1 MRPSDHEELRTL
13 NLFNNMEQANFDLL
27 MRGAYVQT
35 FPPQVDLVGEGDP
48 SDFLHVV
55 VEGSV
60 ELFARWNQNETTMS
74 IARPVSTFILA
85 AAIQDAPY
93 LMSARTLERSRV
105 VLLPSIDVRAI
116 FETDPA
122 FARAVVTELAQRY
135 RSVLKDAKN
144 LKLRSSIE
152 RLANFLLKTQIIAG
166 GGDRFEL
173 GLEKR
178 RLASRLW
185 MTPENLSR
193 SIKALNPYGVVIN
206 GSQVE
211 IADNGDLTK
220 LAKPT
225 RLIDDPNS

>member
-1 MRPSDHEELRTL
+1 MRPSDHLEVRKLELFE
-13 NLFNNMEQANFDLL
+13 NVDEGNFELL
-27 MRGAYVQT
+27 MRGAYVQN
-35 FPPQVDLVGEGDP
+35 FPPHVDLIGEGDP
-48 SDFLHVV
+48 SDFLHVI

-60 ELFARWNQNETTMS
+60 ELFAGWNRRETTMS

-105 VLLPSIDVRAI
+105 ILLPSVDVREI
-116 FETDPA
+116 FDSDHN
-122 FARAVVTELAQRY
+122 FARAVVSELAQRY

-152 RLANFLLKTQIIAG
+152 RLANFLLKTRLAAG
-166 GGDRFEL
+166 GDNQFEL

-178 RLASRLW
+178 RLASRLG

-193 SIKALNPYGVVIN
+193 AIKALKPYGVEVH
-206 GSQVE
+206 GSLVE
-211 IADNGDLTK
+211 ISDVKDLET

-225 RLIDDPNS
+225 HLIDDPNS

>member
-13 NLFNNMEQANFDLL
+13 DLFKNMEQGNFDLL
-27 MRGAYVQT
+27 MRGAYVQN
-35 FPPQVDLVGEGDP
+35 FPPQVDLVSEGDP

-60 ELFARWNQNETTMS
+60 ELFASWNRHETTMS

-93 LMSARTLERSRV
+93 LMSARTLEKSRV
-105 VLLPSIDVRAI
+105 ILLPSIDVRAI
-116 FETDPA
+116 FETDHF
-122 FARAVVTELAQRY
+122 FARAVVTELAKRY
-135 RSVLKDAKN
+135 RAVLKDAKN

-152 RLANFLLKTQIIAG
+152 RLANFLLKTQIFAG

-178 RLASRLW
+178 RLASRLG

-193 SIKALNPYGVVIN
+193 AIKALIPYGVVIS

-211 IADNGDLTK
+211 IADNGDLTV

-225 RLIDDPNS
+225 LLIDDPNS

>member
-1 MRPSDHEELRTL
+1 MRSSDLTELRTL
-13 NLFNNMEQANFDLL
+13 DLFKDMEQANFDLL
-27 MRGAYVQT
+27 MRGGYVQN
-35 FPPQVDLVGEGDP
+35 FPPQVDLVSEGDP

-60 ELFARWNQNETTMS
+60 ELFASWNRHETTMS

-93 LMSARTLERSRV
+93 LMSARTLEKSRV
-105 VLLPSIDVRAI
+105 VLLPSINVRAI
-116 FETDPA
+116 FETDHA
-122 FARAVVTELAQRY
+122 FARAVVTELAQCY

-166 GGDRFEL
+166 GGEQFEL

-178 RLASRLW
+178 RLASRLG

-193 SIKALNPYGVVIN
+193 AIKALVPYGVKVN

-211 IADNGDLTK
+211 ISNNSDLK
-220 LAKPT
+220 GLAKPT
-225 RLIDDPNS
+225 LLIDDPSS

>member
-1 MRPSDHEELRTL
+1 MRSSDHTELRTL
-13 NLFNNMEQANFDLL
+13 DLFKDMEQANFDLL
-27 MRGAYVQT
+27 MRGGYVQN
-35 FPPQVDLVGEGDP
+35 FPPQVDLVSEGDP

-60 ELFARWNQNETTMS
+60 ELFASWNRHETTMS

-93 LMSARTLERSRV
+93 LMSARTLEKSRV
-105 VLLPSIDVRAI
+105 VLLPSINVRAI
-116 FETDPA
+116 FETDHA
-122 FARAVVTELAQRY
+122 FARAVVTELAQCY
-135 RSVLKDAKN
+135 RAVLKDAKN

-166 GGDRFEL
+166 GGEQFEL

-178 RLASRLW
+178 RLASRLG

-193 SIKALNPYGVVIN
+193 AIKALVPYGVKVN

-211 IADNGDLTK
+211 ISNNSDLK
-220 LAKPT
+220 GLAKPT
-225 RLIDDPNS
+225 LLIDDPSS